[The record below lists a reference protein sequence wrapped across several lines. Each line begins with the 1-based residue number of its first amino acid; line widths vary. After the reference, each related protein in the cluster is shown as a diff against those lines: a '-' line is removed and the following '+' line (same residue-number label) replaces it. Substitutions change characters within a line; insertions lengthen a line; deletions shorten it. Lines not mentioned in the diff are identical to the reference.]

1 MLLTKQIR
9 RSLLPLAVLALASCA
24 GPHLQWSDRYG
35 RTYDSAGDF
44 LEAAKAVNEQIL
56 EELEPLPAPLG
67 GPVTVMIPTR
77 EYIETASEEF
87 YTGPE
92 SERQHQLVREFV
104 NFQVEYRDYTATMLP
119 RLIERRNIFRSVDV
133 LRIDAVDDV
142 KPPSGGYLLWFEDLN
157 PSDFFH
163 IRASGESDFQ
173 TLSDEYM
180 QAKDE
185 FDATRRLLN
194 VIEEYVRSH
203 KPTTS

>member
-24 GPHLQWSDRYG
+24 GQLSDRYG
-35 RTYDSAGDF
+35 RTYDSLGDF
-44 LEAAKAVNEQIL
+44 LEATKAVNEQIL

-104 NFQVEYRDYTATMLP
+104 NFHVEYRDYIATT
-119 RLIERRNIFRSVDV
+119 EN
-133 LRIDAVDDV
+133 
-142 KPPSGGYLLWFEDLN
+142 K
-157 PSDFFH
+157 
-163 IRASGESDFQ
+163 
-173 TLSDEYM
+173 
-180 QAKDE
+180 
-185 FDATRRLLN
+185 
-194 VIEEYVRSH
+194 
-203 KPTTS
+203 